1 MVRLEAIFALI
12 AAGIGATGAL
22 FAKPAM
28 LGIAVAV
35 ALVVT
40 TMRILD
46 PARKRKHRHVVESH
60 AQPAHERE
68 HEVAAGAR

>member
-28 LGIAVAV
+28 LGIAIAV

-46 PARKRKHRHVVESH
+46 PARKRKHRHIESH
-60 AQPAHERE
+60 SQPAHERE